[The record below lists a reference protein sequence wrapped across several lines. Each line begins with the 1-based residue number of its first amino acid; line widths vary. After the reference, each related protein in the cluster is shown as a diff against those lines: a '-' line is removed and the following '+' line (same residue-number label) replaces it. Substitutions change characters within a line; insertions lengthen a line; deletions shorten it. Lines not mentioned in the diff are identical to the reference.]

1 MYLGC
6 NPELAQVK
14 SLCRGPWRPP
24 DAGIDPP
31 GEAEQN
37 RSPYLDEDAAI
48 TRRYQPLTGATRRR
62 ALFRGHPSVMA
73 SVSGPQRLLPWVFG
87 SSMALMVAV
96 LVARTAESLASIP
109 ERLSEPAVERPYPLP
124 AIDVGGDLALEQLDE
139 AWLEHRIKP
148 GESFYKAMRA
158 MGFEPHTVQSVMGS
172 GKLARSLLAL
182 KPGQVLRAQAP
193 DGELEA
199 LDFEIDVLN
208 RLEVRRNENG
218 YSARL
223 HTRPTETTVAQS
235 AGVINSSLYLSAQQ
249 AGLSDRVIMELA
261 QMFGWDIDFTQDLQ
275 PGDRFAVIYNHVTLD
290 GQKVRDG
297 DILAAEFINRGKTYR
312 AVRYT
317 GPDGRVGV
325 YKPDGRSMRKSFT
338 RNPLPVTRI
347 TSRFNPKRLHPIFR
361 TVRPHRGVDYGAA
374 VGTPV
379 QVTGD
384 GRVAFAGRQGGY
396 GNVIIVDHGRGNRTL
411 YAHLSRFAAR
421 LARGQAVTQ
430 GQVIGYVG
438 ATGWATGPHL
448 HYEFQVN
455 GQHKDPLTVALPNVE
470 LPEAYRRH
478 FREQTAPWVAML
490 DVATT
495 GSVAQTDVNATPSR

>member
-1 MYLGC
+1 M
-6 NPELAQVK
+6 
-14 SLCRGPWRPP
+14 
-24 DAGIDPP
+24 
-31 GEAEQN
+31 
-37 RSPYLDEDAAI
+37 
-48 TRRYQPLTGATRRR
+48 
-62 ALFRGHPSVMA
+62 
-73 SVSGPQRLLPWVFG
+73 PQRLLPWIFG

-109 ERLSEPAVERPYPLP
+109 ERLNEPPVERPYPLP
-124 AIDVGGDLALEQLDE
+124 AIDAGGDVALEQIDE
-139 AWLEHRIKP
+139 AWLEHRIRP

-158 MGFEPHTVQSVMGS
+158 MGFEPDTVQSVMGS
-172 GKLARSLLAL
+172 GKVARSLLDL

-199 LDFEIDVLN
+199 LDFEIDLLN

-223 HTRPTETTVAQS
+223 RTRPTETSVAQAS
-235 AGVINSSLYLSAQQ
+235 GVVSSSLYLSAQQ

-297 DILAAEFINRGKTYR
+297 DILAAEFVNRGKTYR
-312 AVRYT
+312 AVRYV
-317 GPDGRVGV
+317 GPDGRVAV
-325 YKPDGRSMRKSFT
+325 YKPDGSSMRKSFT

-347 TSRFNPKRLHPIFR
+347 TSRFNPQRLHPIFR

-396 GNVIIVDHGRGNRTL
+396 GNVVIVDHGRGNRTL
-411 YAHLSRFAAR
+411 YAHLSRFAPS
-421 LARGQAVTQ
+421 LARGQGVTQ

-470 LPEAYRRH
+470 LPDAYRRH
-478 FREQTAPWVAML
+478 FRDQTAPWLAML
-490 DVATT
+490 DAATT
-495 GSVAQTDVNATPSR
+495 RPIAQTEVDATPQR